1 MMRSGV
7 NKQRGMSVA
16 GVVLAIAAALFVVIL
31 GMKMVP
37 AYIHSMQI
45 QRIFQTIIA
54 DPGMQNASVKDIL
67 ESYSKRAT
75 MDYISDI
82 TADDIEV
89 SKDAASLSLSASYTV
104 KIPVIANVSLIL
116 EFNPSAA
123 R

>member
-1 MMRSGV
+1 MMRTGA
-7 NKQRGMSVA
+7 NKQRGMGLA
-16 GVVLAIAAALFVVIL
+16 GIILSIAAALFVVIL

-37 AYIHSMQI
+37 AYIHNMQI

-54 DPGMQNASVKDIL
+54 DPGMQNASVKDIRD
-67 ESYSKRAT
+67 SYSKRAT

-82 TADDIEV
+82 TADDIEIG
-89 SKDAASLSLSASYTV
+89 KEGTSLSLSANYTV

-116 EFNPSAA
+116 EFSPSAA